1 MIISRKQEKNQI
13 DGLRKRGIGVS
24 KTEDKLANELRKRNV
39 PYKRQERIGRYR
51 VDFCIP
57 KSIVIDIQGPYH
69 ERFQQSAWDEKR
81 LAYLEG
87 RHIRVYVFSA
97 SEVYRSPG
105 KYAEL
110 IAKEYKKVRCRRK
123 RHTSFSATYA
133 VSPNPS

>member
-1 MIISRKQEKNQI
+1 MMISRKQEKSQI
-13 DGLRKRGIGVS
+13 DLLRKMGIGVS
-24 KTEDKLANELRKRNV
+24 RTEDKLANELRKRNV

-51 VDFCIP
+51 VDFYIP
-57 KSIVIDIQGPYH
+57 RSIVIDVQGPYH
-69 ERFQQSAWDEKR
+69 ERFQQSVWDVKR

-110 IAKEYKKVRCRRK
+110 IANEYKKMREEESTV
-123 RHTSFSATYA
+123 
-133 VSPNPS
+133 